1 MNRTEK
7 NLKISKRI
15 YFSAWLMEILAATIG
30 VLIGL
35 TFLLRIPEGNRDITA
50 YLPVLGFF
58 MIAIVEL
65 TRIPFSEVIYYKR
78 KLIFVPV
85 LLLMIFLN
93 VETMFVSFNIYVNNV
108 TKSATAYYYELQSLQ
123 NKNTLNEQSIEI
135 ANTTSSDEIK
145 SELEFEI
152 NTINQFEKSEIEAI
166 EKQINSLTAANPKVA
181 KLQDEIKNNSLRI
194 DDLKTKINE
203 RQNTINQNKGSLNK
217 EKKDAI
223 NRITVDINNK
233 KSERS
238 KLGLFSG
245 NKKKKLDDQ
254 IALLEKEKNK
264 LNRQLTSGFATD
276 DIIINSE
283 KEIQKIQKENQEK
296 NNQIV
301 DLTYNENSKN
311 GEIIKNLEIEKTK
324 IAQKF
329 NVQRNEIRKSF
340 NLNKEKL
347 DKQKENIAVY
357 QNEIKNNST
366 TINDLKTKFIA
377 EADKLPIY
385 WIAKTITSKDSF
397 DEITPKDIDF
407 TVIVWFGTLSVV
419 IASAGTALAF
429 ASFVMGD
436 ETTKKRNTSK
446 TLLLKLIQIYRKP
459 RIIMKK
465 EIVEKEKL
473 VETIKHVP
481 EEKVIFKEVPKI
493 QEVIKKEIVYV
504 PVPTARE
511 ELIKNNKNDNKT
523 N

>member
-1 MNRTEK
+1 MNRAEK

-35 TFLLRIPEGNRDITA
+35 TFLLRIPDGNRDITA

-65 TRIPFSEVIYYKR
+65 TRIPFSEVIYYKK

-93 VETMFVSFNIYVNNV
+93 GETMFVSFNIYVNNV
-108 TKSATAYYYELQSLQ
+108 TKSATSYYNELQSLK
-123 NKNTLNEQSIEI
+123 NKNTLNEESIEI
-135 ANTTSSDEIK
+135 ANTTSIDEIK

-152 NTINQFEKSEIEAI
+152 DTINQFEKSEIEAI
-166 EKQINSLTAANPKVA
+166 EKKINSLTAANPKVA

-203 RQNTINQNKGSLNK
+203 RQNTINQNKDSLNK
-217 EKKDAI
+217 EKTAAI
-223 NRITVDINNK
+223 NRLTIDINNK
-233 KSERS
+233 KAERS
-238 KLGLFSG
+238 KLGVFSG
-245 NKKKKLDDQ
+245 NKKKKLDEQ
-254 IALLEKEKNK
+254 IAELEKEKNK
-264 LNRQLTSGFATD
+264 LNKQLTSGFATD

-329 NVQRNEIRKSF
+329 NEQRNNIRKSF

-366 TINDLKTKFIA
+366 AINDLRTKLISEA
-377 EADKLPIY
+377 EKLPIY
-385 WIAKTITSKDSF
+385 WIARTITRKDSF

-407 TVIVWFGTLSVV
+407 TVIVWFGALSLV

-436 ETTKKRNTSK
+436 ETIKKRNTSK

-459 RIIMKK
+459 RIKMEK

-511 ELIKNNKNDNKT
+511 ELIKNNKNDNKP